1 MFKLF
6 CMLTVSVISF
16 VSLFSMRFPECFVA
30 ADEARGLQKHIQDE
44 IAHYNIIQPSDMHKE
59 TNLQSFDSGRV
70 AMVFSRGCVKADDVW
85 PIRDSC
91 GTRCG
96 ENTRHW
102 ICCCFLSIGWLSAH
116 AVGNRWS

>member
-44 IAHYNIIQPSDMHKE
+44 IAHYIVKRSRARSVFHKLLDDDDGGTEVMQENKRALGKRAAVRYE
-59 TNLQSFDSGRV
+59 TFFIS
-70 AMVFSRGCVKADDVW
+70 
-85 PIRDSC
+85 
-91 GTRCG
+91 
-96 ENTRHW
+96 
-102 ICCCFLSIGWLSAH
+102 
-116 AVGNRWS
+116 